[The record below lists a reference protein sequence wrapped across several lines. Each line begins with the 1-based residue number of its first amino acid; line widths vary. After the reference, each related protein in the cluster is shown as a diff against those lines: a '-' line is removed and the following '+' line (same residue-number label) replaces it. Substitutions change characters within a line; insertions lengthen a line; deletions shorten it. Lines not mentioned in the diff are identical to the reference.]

1 MIIGAAV
8 VGILSIAVVV
18 LIPLC
23 ATGRIPRNPFIGLRL
38 PAFFASEDAWKAGH
52 RAAVP
57 SSVVGAVVALVAC
70 VLAIALPSTAG
81 VWLTVAVVA
90 LLAGLVVG
98 AVLGTRAAR
107 RVSSPSDLG
116 R

>member
-1 MIIGAAV
+1 VIIGAV
-8 VGILSIAVVV
+8 VVAILSVAIVV

-38 PAFFASEDAWKAGH
+38 PAFFASDDAWEAGH

-57 SSVVGAVVALVAC
+57 SSVCGAIVAVVAC
-70 VLAIALPSTAG
+70 VLAIALPSIAG
-81 VWLTVAVVA
+81 VWFTVAVVA
-90 LLAGLVVG
+90 LLAGLAVG
-98 AVLGTRAAR
+98 AVLGTRAAQR
-107 RVSSPSDLG
+107 APRPSDVG